1 MVKTDVHLPNK
12 SQMSPS
18 ASAAITPHPV
28 PSLPP
33 SLSGY
38 FLSFP
43 VTWRLHGQS
52 TLHRSVDPA
61 NMQLSASVGLSGG
74 NLHIFYHQGG
84 SKLLN

>member
-33 SLSGY
+33 SLPVLI
-38 FLSFP
+38 FFEFP
-43 VTWRLHGQS
+43 SYLAAPWPVYS
-52 TLHRSVDPA
+52 T
-61 NMQLSASVGLSGG
+61 
-74 NLHIFYHQGG
+74 
-84 SKLLN
+84 